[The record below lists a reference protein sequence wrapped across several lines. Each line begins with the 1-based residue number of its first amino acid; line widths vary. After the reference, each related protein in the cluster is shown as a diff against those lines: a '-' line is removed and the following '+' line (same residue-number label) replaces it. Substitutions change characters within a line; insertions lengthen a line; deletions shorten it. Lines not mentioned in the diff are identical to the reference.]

1 MADEGFEAILRSLV
15 EIALKQD
22 RINADFRAFGAEVRT
37 AIADVRTAIVEIKT
51 TQQQIAALL
60 QRLVNPSGNG
70 AGEQP

>member
-37 AIADVRTAIVEIKT
+37 AIVEIKN

-60 QRLVNPSGNG
+60 ERLVNPSGNG
-70 AGEQP
+70 HEGRTP